1 MHVGGQIKSNRFL
14 YLHSEKRG
22 RIAEYCTYVSSKT
35 ENLCHTSS
43 AWTLRG
49 LSQSSSSCIG
59 ISPIQNNPPSDR
71 HRLSPSRK
79 RMESRYINLRRTE
92 PSTPATT
99 VPRSSRLGRL
109 RNGSS
114 GRSGIGA
121 PLVAVGVK
129 QEEIDRGLTVS
140 TLRTS

>member
-59 ISPIQNNPPSDR
+59 ISPIQTTLRVIAIVSAQAERGWNPVTSICGGRNGAPQPQPCPGAADLADSGMVPPVVAPSAP
-71 HRLSPSRK
+71 HLLRLESSRK
-79 RMESRYINLRRTE
+79 K
-92 PSTPATT
+92 ST
-99 VPRSSRLGRL
+99 V
-109 RNGSS
+109 
-114 GRSGIGA
+114 
-121 PLVAVGVK
+121 
-129 QEEIDRGLTVS
+129 D
-140 TLRTS
+140 